1 LKVKASHNSL
11 SQRHRDTLEAFAKA
25 WAEKNIDALLE
36 LMTEDCVYG
45 ASVGPEPGRT
55 YRGKSEVRSGI
66 LLMFGHDQGT
76 TSSVSNLRFG
86 EDHAYWE
93 WNYVSD
99 NPLSTNTHSYGCDL
113 FLFEGEKIALKQAFR
128 KVHST

>member
-1 LKVKASHNSL
+1 LSVKASHNAL
-11 SQRHRDTLEAFAKA
+11 SQRRRNTLEAFANA
-25 WAEKNIDALLE
+25 WSEKNVDKLLE
-36 LMTEDCVYG
+36 LMTEDCIYG
-45 ASVGPEPGRT
+45 ASVGPEPGQT

-66 LLMFGHDQGT
+66 LSMFAHDQGT
-76 TSSVSNLRFG
+76 TSSISNLRFG

-93 WNYVSD
+93 WNYVSA
-99 NPLSTNTHSYGCDL
+99 NPLSTDTNSHGCDL

>member
-1 LKVKASHNSL
+1 VKRSSKPLA
-11 SQRHRDTLEAFAKA
+11 QTRRKTLEAFAKA
-25 WAEKNIDALLE
+25 WAEKNVDALLE

-66 LLMFGHDQGT
+66 LSMFAHDRGK
-76 TSSVSNLRFG
+76 TSSVSNLRIG

-93 WNYVSD
+93 WCYVSD
-99 NPLSTNTHSYGCDL
+99 NPLSANAHSHGCDL
-113 FLFEGEKIALKQAFR
+113 FLFEGKKIALKQAFR
-128 KVHST
+128 KVHTK